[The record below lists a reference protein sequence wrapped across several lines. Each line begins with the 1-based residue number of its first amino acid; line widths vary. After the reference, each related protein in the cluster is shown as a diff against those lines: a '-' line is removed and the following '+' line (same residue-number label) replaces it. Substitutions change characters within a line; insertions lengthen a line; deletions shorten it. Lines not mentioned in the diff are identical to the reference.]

1 MLRHIPSVQP
11 CFRLAIFR
19 SASRAARLWKIANR
33 CVMLHA
39 DHCWVQPL
47 LPLRAQCLESIAAM
61 IDQEA
66 AIGLETLD
74 YAAVLAYLALLFH
87 RLPFQPP
94 AGRHRDF
101 FLGGRRMPWFA
112 VGLSIMATLLSTN
125 TYLGAPGEIIKYGPA
140 YLLGILAYP
149 VAAVIV
155 IYLWI
160 PFFMHFRLTSAY
172 EYLERRFDRRARL
185 LGGLLFLGLRLGWMS
200 MVVYTA
206 SMAMVTMVSGLLT
219 AVANFLGASHP
230 IYPVIAA
237 VGLTPRFPRVWVGSG
252 R

>member
-1 MLRHIPSVQP
+1 
-11 CFRLAIFR
+11 
-19 SASRAARLWKIANR
+19 
-33 CVMLHA
+33 
-39 DHCWVQPL
+39 
-47 LPLRAQCLESIAAM
+47 
-61 IDQEA
+61 
-66 AIGLETLD
+66 
-74 YAAVLAYLALLFH
+74 
-87 RLPFQPP
+87 
-94 AGRHRDF
+94 
-101 FLGGRRMPWFA
+101 MPWFA

-125 TYLGAPGEIIKYGPA
+125 TSLGFSGEIIKYGPA

-206 SMAMVTMVSGLLT
+206 SMAMVTMVSGPLT
-219 AVANFLGASHP
+219 AVANFLGASHRS
-230 IYPVIAA
+230 
-237 VGLTPRFPRVWVGSG
+237 TP
-252 R
+252 